1 MGLASWNTCRVAARR
16 ADFVIRIFAE
26 RMGHRK
32 LFQAILL
39 QEVCSWYS
47 LAGVMVAT
55 PKDRWT
61 MFAAPEC
68 DCAIV
73 LNKEAT

>member
-1 MGLASWNTCRVAARR
+1 MGLASCNTCRVAARR
-16 ADFVIRIFAE
+16 ANFVMRAFAE

-39 QEVCSWYS
+39 QVVCSWHS

-61 MFAAPEC
+61 YLQQQNVIAPLC
-68 DCAIV
+68 
-73 LNKEAT
+73 